1 MRQGGAEAVTHR
13 EAHDVATQQPFE
25 RALSTADEIELTIT
39 GRRSGRPSTRPVW
52 FVQEGNTIYLLP
64 VTGSDSAWFKSVLK
78 NPTITL
84 AADGV
89 SWTGREIPITNADEV
104 REVVEKFQKK
114 YGAGEVAKYYSKLD
128 VAVRVPLTEGKE

>member
-1 MRQGGAEAVTHR
+1 MTHR

-25 RALSTADEIELTIT
+25 RALSTADEIELTVT

-128 VAVRVPLTEGKE
+128 VAVRVAFTEGKE